1 MISAARL
8 RGVLSAVVFL
18 VLSILMAH
26 PTAASASFAR
36 TGATPAATTAVL
48 SGYDVPAK
56 LLAAANMSKS
66 TARRTTP
73 AHVSAPTVSRVLSSA
88 GVAAEGAETE
98 LVQRAMSRA
107 ELQATQDTGLIRG
120 GRDGTSYVSDNV
132 NSNALRARQRLAL
145 PQTPEV
151 RVTLEVPSG
160 AFSPPKLVDP
170 LYDMPG
176 GGMERMGSG
185 QIACRVVAVLDYC

>member
-1 MISAARL
+1 MSLERHPILRWLAIVAVALGAFAVAVPRSTWAA
-8 RGVLSAVVFL
+8 A
-18 VLSILMAH
+18 
-26 PTAASASFAR
+26 PTTASAHGYDDPTQHAVSGQPWPNIPPVEAFPRDRHPSAI
-36 TGATPAATTAVL
+36 GVDCAVL
-48 SGYDVPAK
+48 V
-56 LLAAANMSKS
+56 
-66 TARRTTP
+66 
-73 AHVSAPTVSRVLSSA
+73 A
-88 GVAAEGAETE
+88 GVAAEGGGTE

-107 ELQATQDTGLIRG
+107 ELQATEDSGLIRG
-120 GRDGTSYVSDNV
+120 GREGTNYVSDNV

-151 RVTLEVPSG
+151 RVTLKVPSG

-176 GGMERMGSG
+176 GGMERMGTG